1 MEGMKVSEAALLVDR
16 DGHVVTLTMNRPR
29 SKNSMNPEMLCRLAD
44 AWEMINADDE
54 IRAVILTGAGG
65 VFSAGA
71 DLDAIARR
79 RHQNEAPRDD
89 YERRFYEDPGI
100 MWKALLRDYRCN
112 KPIIAAVEGPCIAG
126 GTEILQST
134 EIRVAGEGATF
145 GISEVCWSVFPLAGS
160 TVRLRRQIPYT
171 RAMEMLLT
179 GNHYPA
185 EEVFQMGLIG
195 KVVPTGQ
202 ALASAREFASCVAAN
217 GPLAVRGVKRSVQ
230 EGEALPESEA
240 LAIEFQIGM
249 EVVMSEDAREGPRAF
264 LEKRKPEFKGR

>member
-1 MEGMKVSEAALLVDR
+1 LSEAALLIER
-16 DGHVVTLTMNRPR
+16 EGHVVTLTMNRPR
-29 SKNSMNPEMLCRLAD
+29 YKNCMNPEMLCQLAD
-44 AWEMINADDE
+44 TWEMINHDDE
-54 IRAVILTGAGG
+54 IRAVILTGADG

-71 DLDAIARR
+71 DLDAVAKR
-79 RHQNEAPRDD
+79 RHDNAPPRND
-89 YERRFYEDPGI
+89 YERRFYEDMSI

-126 GTEILQST
+126 GMEILQST
-134 EIRVAGEGATF
+134 DIRVAGVDASF

-179 GNHYPA
+179 GRHYPA
-185 EEVFQMGLIG
+185 DEVFQMGLIG

-202 ALASAREFASCVAAN
+202 ALATAREFASCVAAN
-217 GPLAVRGVKRSVQ
+217 GPLAVRGVKRSMQ
-230 EGEALPESEA
+230 EGEALPEKEA
-240 LAIEFQIGM
+240 LAIEFEIGM

-264 LEKRKPEFKGR
+264 LEKRTPEFKGK